1 VLGVLLGRNLEED
14 SAGVFSEHVL
24 ELLMATCAPHVVVGL
39 AGSGFNY
46 LDGGEFTVVA
56 VTFSLSYTLSG
67 ELLGSPS
74 FSTCSVVP
82 WLSKILC
89 STLSFVAPYLA

>member
-24 ELLMATCAPHVVVGL
+24 ELLMATCAPLMVVGL

-56 VTFSLSYTLSG
+56 VTFSLSG
-67 ELLGSPS
+67 ELLGSPSS

-89 STLSFVAPYLA
+89 SALSCVAPI

>member
-1 VLGVLLGRNLEED
+1 LGVLLGRNLEED

-24 ELLMATCAPHVVVGL
+24 ELLMATCAPLMVVGL

-74 FSTCSVVP
+74 SFSTCSVVP

-89 STLSFVAPYLA
+89 SALSCVAPI